1 MPCPQ
6 VNPAFVCTALAALCA
21 CSSGELEIERDGEG
35 GGGASSSQ
43 SAGGHTPWQETR
55 PPFEGCEALVWAGEP
70 LRVPSSEYV
79 REPGLVPL
87 EGGRVGVVY
96 ADRDEHGSIIA
107 SRVVDGAF
115 GRWPPSVGEAVTH
128 FAAKQLPAGR
138 GGLSARADGSFA
150 LSGQAAG
157 VYRFEEPGRVSMP
170 EGAPYLFVSVWLEP
184 APGLGAYVLR
194 YLPGEPMRL
203 SYAAQARELSIESP
217 VGEVNL
223 ASDCGA
229 LDFAAGQSSLAFAL
243 GPRLGCASDAPLQ
256 VFRID
261 GRPPAVETHLAELG
275 TELTHGRFYRA
286 RDGYTY
292 AHFGGPRAEVV
303 LHHFDRFARPAPLSE
318 PLSDG
323 EPGYRVH
330 DITAFRE
337 GHAWLASDPL
347 RRGDAHDDT
356 VRVVVGDATH
366 RTRSPKLG
374 ATSYSNASG
383 STVLVGGEGEGSIL
397 VALGVPE
404 GIALA
409 RADCVPGG

>member
-1 MPCPQ
+1 MLTGINIDAT
-6 VNPAFVCTALAALCA
+6 VKLARALSIPVIASGGLAGIADIEQLCA
-21 CSSGELEIERDGEG
+21 VEGEG
-35 GGGASSSQ
+35 IGGVI
-43 SAGGHTPWQETR
+43 
-55 PPFEGCEALVWAGEP
+55 C
-70 LRVPSSEYV
+70 
-79 REPGLVPL
+79 
-87 EGGRVGVVY
+87 GR
-96 ADRDEHGSIIA
+96 SIY
-107 SRVVDGAF
+107 S
-115 GRWPPSVGEAVTH
+115 
-128 FAAKQLPAGR
+128 
-138 GGLSARADGSFA
+138 
-150 LSGQAAG
+150 
-157 VYRFEEPGRVSMP
+157 
-170 EGAPYLFVSVWLEP
+170 
-184 APGLGAYVLR
+184 
-194 YLPGEPMRL
+194 
-203 SYAAQARELSIESP
+203 
-217 VGEVNL
+217 
-223 ASDCGA
+223 GA